1 MKFTITAICAIIIWF
16 IFLFKLNKD
25 AIDSDIATA
34 KYKAHYY
41 QHKADSLQCRIY
53 EWENHALRMK
63 RIAGV
68 PDSVGWSYA
77 TKCVYSIDTKKVL
90 RK

>member
-1 MKFTITAICAIIIWF
+1 MTITLCIIIVSPKQQEPQPE
-16 IFLFKLNKD
+16 LL
-25 AIDSDIATA
+25 
-34 KYKAHYY
+34 YY
-41 QHKADSLQCRIY
+41 QQKADSLQCRIY
-53 EWENHALRMK
+53 EWENHAMRMK

>member
-1 MKFTITAICAIIIWF
+1 MKAFPYIFYSLSVMTITLCIIIVSPKQQEQQPE
-16 IFLFKLNKD
+16 LL
-25 AIDSDIATA
+25 
-34 KYKAHYY
+34 YY

-53 EWENHALRMK
+53 EWENHAMRMK

-68 PDSVGWSYA
+68 PDSVAWSYA